1 MPDETGPVEP
11 SNLRLDSTSLRVLA
25 HPLRSRLLSALR
37 RDGPST
43 ATRLAAQ
50 LGTNSG
56 ATSYHLRKLASVE
69 LVEENTDEGGRR
81 ERVWQAA
88 SEYHSWYPSD
98 VAGDEDAESALSWLS
113 RDYSRHMAE
122 QYERWLDVA
131 GTWPLPWQ
139 DACGSND
146 HVVLVTAEQLAA
158 MNAEIEAVIT
168 RYRRVGQGNP
178 EAKRVATYTFTY
190 PVDLA
195 RRPRR

>member
-1 MPDETGPVEP
+1 MPDGTGSAEP
-11 SNLRLDSTSLRVLA
+11 RDLRLDSTSLRVLA

-56 ATSYHLRKLASVE
+56 ATSYHLRRLASVG
-69 LVEENTDEGGRR
+69 LVEENTDEGGGR

-98 VAGDEDAESALSWLS
+98 FADDEDAESALSWLA

-131 GTWPLPWQ
+131 STWPLPWQ
-139 DACGSND
+139 DACGSSD
-146 HVVLVTAEQLAA
+146 HVVLVTAEQLSA
-158 MNAEIEAVIT
+158 MNSEIDEVIA

-178 EAKRVATYTFTY
+178 DAKRVAAYTFTY

-195 RRPRR
+195 RRSRR